1 MRTIIIFVCFVV
13 LLSSC
18 SSDRCREMPETQ
30 GIEVDVKI
38 ERLEKEIFALP
49 SEQAVLDYLQNN
61 QSFARLFL
69 QSDQYPNERIL
80 ARNIFKIIKDPH
92 IDTLYRETMAEFSD
106 IEQLESEFE
115 MAFKNIKAFYPQFKI
130 PKIQTVITGFAND
143 MYVSDSLIIIGLD
156 YFVGEDATFRPVDLP
171 QYILDRYQQ
180 EYIVPS
186 IVMILSSQF
195 NNTEARDKTL
205 LAEMIYYGKSYYFT
219 SRVLPCTNDSLLI
232 GYTGEDMLE
241 INENEDIIWAS
252 FLHNQIL
259 YETDHEMKKKF
270 IGERPKVHEI
280 GEKCPGR
287 IGTWVGWEIVE
298 SFMKTHDSVT
308 LQELM
313 KNADAKAIFQ
323 SSKYN
328 PM

>member
-1 MRTIIIFVCFVV
+1 MKTIIIFVCFVV
-13 LLSSC
+13 MLSSC
-18 SSDRCREMPETQ
+18 SSDTCREKPDTE

-38 ERLEKEIFALP
+38 ERLEQELFNLP
-49 SEQAVLDYLQNN
+49 SEKAVMDFLQEH
-61 QSFARLFL
+61 QSFARLFM
-69 QSDQYPNERIL
+69 QSEQYPHDSIL
-80 ARNIFKIIKDPH
+80 ANSIFKIIKDPH
-92 IDTLYRETMAEFSD
+92 IDTLYRETMAEFGNID
-106 IEQLESEFE
+106 QLESEFE
-115 MAFKNIKAFYPQFKI
+115 NAFKNIKSYYPDFNV
-130 PKIQTVITGFAND
+130 PKIQTAVTGFASD

-156 YFVGEDATFRPVDLP
+156 YFIGEDATFKPMDLP
-171 QYILDRYQQ
+171 QYILDRYQK
-180 EYIVPS
+180 EYIVPT
-186 IVMILSSQF
+186 IVLILSNQF
-195 NNTEARDKTL
+195 NNTEVRDKTL
-205 LAEMIYYGKSYYFT
+205 LAEMIYYGKAYYFT
-219 SRVLPCTNDSLLI
+219 SRVLPCTADSLLI
-232 GYTGEDMLE
+232 GYTDEDMAE
-241 INENEDIIWAS
+241 VNENEDIIWAN

-298 SFMKTHDSVT
+298 SFMKTHKKMT

-313 KNADAKAIFQ
+313 QNPDARAIFQ

>member
-1 MRTIIIFVCFVV
+1 MRTIIIYVCFLV

-18 SSDRCREMPETQ
+18 NSDSCREIPDTE

-38 ERLEKEIFALP
+38 DRLEQELFNLP
-49 SEQAVLDYLQNN
+49 SQEAVMGFLQEH

-69 QSDQYPNERIL
+69 QSEQYPHDSIL
-80 ARNIFKIIKDPH
+80 ANSIFKIIKDPH
-92 IDTLYRETMAEFSD
+92 IDTLYQETMAEFANID
-106 IEQLESEFE
+106 QLESEFE
-115 MAFKNIKAFYPQFKI
+115 NAFKNIKSYYPDFNV
-130 PKIQTVITGFAND
+130 PKIQTAVTGFASD

-156 YFVGEDATFRPVDLP
+156 YFIGEDATFKPMDLP
-171 QYILDRYQQ
+171 QYILDRYQK

-186 IVMILSSQF
+186 IVLILSNHF
-195 NNTEARDKTL
+195 NNTEVRDKTL
-205 LAEMIYYGKSYYFT
+205 LAEMIYYGKAYYFT
-219 SRVLPCTNDSLLI
+219 SRVLPCTADSLLI
-232 GYTGEDMLE
+232 GYTDEDMAE
-241 INENEDIIWAS
+241 VNENEDIIWAN

-270 IGERPKVHEI
+270 IGERPTVHEI

-298 SFMKTHDSVT
+298 SFMNTHKKMT

-313 KNADAKAIFQ
+313 QNPDARAIFQ

>member
-1 MRTIIIFVCFVV
+1 MRTLIIFVCFVAM
-13 LLSSC
+13 LSSC
-18 SSDRCREMPETQ
+18 SSDGCREIPNTK
-30 GIEVDVKI
+30 GIEVDIKI
-38 ERLEKEIFALP
+38 ERLEQELFSLP
-49 SEQAVLDYLQNN
+49 SQEAVMDFLQEH

-69 QSDQYPNERIL
+69 FSEEYPNDSIL
-80 ARNIFKIIKDPH
+80 AASIYKVINDPH
-92 IDTLYRETMAEFSD
+92 IDTLYQETLAEFAEME
-106 IEQLESEFE
+106 ILELEFAE
-115 MAFKNIKAFYPQFKI
+115 AFENIKSFYPQFTV
-130 PKIQTVITGFAND
+130 PKIQTAVTGFAND

-156 YFVGEDATFRPVDLP
+156 YFVGDNATFRPVDLP
-171 QYILDRYQQ
+171 QYILDRYQK

-186 IVMILSSQF
+186 IVLILSNQF
-195 NNTEARDKTL
+195 NNTEVRDKTL
-205 LAEMIYYGKSYYFT
+205 LAEMIYYGKAYYFT

-232 GYTGEDMLE
+232 GYTGEDMIE
-241 INENEDIIWAS
+241 VNENEDIIWAS

-287 IGTWVGWEIVE
+287 IGTWVGWEIVQ
-298 SFMKTHDSVT
+298 SFMNSHDKVT

-313 KNADAKAIFQ
+313 KNPDAKAIFQ
-323 SSKYN
+323 TSKYN

>member
-1 MRTIIIFVCFVV
+1 MRTLIIFVCFVA

-18 SSDRCREMPETQ
+18 SSDSCREIPNTK

-38 ERLEKEIFALP
+38 ERLEQELFDLP
-49 SEQAVLDYLQNN
+49 SRESVIDYLQKNP
-61 QSFARLFL
+61 SFARLFL
-69 QSDQYPNERIL
+69 FSDEYPNDTIL
-80 ARNIFKIIKDPH
+80 ADKIFKIIKDPN
-92 IDTLYRETMAEFSD
+92 IDTLYQETMAEFGD
-106 IEQLESEFE
+106 MEQLEAEFE
-115 MAFKNIKAFYPQFKI
+115 NAFKNIKSFYPQFQV
-130 PKIQTVITGFAND
+130 PKIKTAVTGFAND

-156 YFVGEDATFRPVDLP
+156 YFIGNDATFRPVDLP
-171 QYILDRYQQ
+171 QYILERYQK

-186 IVMILSSQF
+186 IVLILSNQF
-195 NNTEARDKTL
+195 NNTEVRDKTL
-205 LAEMIYYGKSYYFT
+205 LAEMIYYGKAYYFT
-219 SRVLPCTNDSLLI
+219 SRVLPCTSDSILI
-232 GYTGEDMLE
+232 GYTGEDMVE
-241 INENEDIIWAS
+241 VNENKDIIWAN
-252 FLHNQIL
+252 FLHNKIL

-298 SFMKTHDSVT
+298 SFMKSHKSVT
-308 LQELM
+308 LEELM
-313 KNADAKAIFQ
+313 RNADAKAIFQ